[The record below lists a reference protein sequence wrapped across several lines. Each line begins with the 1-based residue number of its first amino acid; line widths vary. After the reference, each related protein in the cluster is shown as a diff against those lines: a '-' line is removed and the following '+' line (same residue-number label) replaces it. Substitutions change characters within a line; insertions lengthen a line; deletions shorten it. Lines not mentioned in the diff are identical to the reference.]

1 MRPFDCYQICPN
13 LTLRSSSMVQKPPK
27 IVTLN
32 VSQRPKMANKSKT
45 KGDMSLESVLIDSC
59 GNFTLNIHPIRIFLS
74 LFKSVWGISSLL
86 KRARERA
93 RRGWALTFD
102 YRVPQTQIWYQKLC
116 FHEQNKNK

>member
-59 GNFTLNIHPIRIFLS
+59 GNFTLNIYIQLEFSCFCLNLS
-74 LFKSVWGISSLL
+74 G
-86 KRARERA
+86 A
-93 RRGWALTFD
+93 
-102 YRVPQTQIWYQKLC
+102 YQVC
-116 FHEQNKNK
+116 